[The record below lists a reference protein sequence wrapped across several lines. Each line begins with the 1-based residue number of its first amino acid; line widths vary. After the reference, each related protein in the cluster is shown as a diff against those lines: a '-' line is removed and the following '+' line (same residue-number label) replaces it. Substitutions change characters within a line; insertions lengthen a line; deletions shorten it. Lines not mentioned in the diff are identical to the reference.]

1 MVNNQLKAPTAIPKK
16 ISKVV
21 DTEEPISS
29 SGGVVGGIGFGG
41 SGTGGV
47 LGGVLGSIASAAPTA
62 VPKQATPQRIRVS
75 SGVTEGMRTHEVKP
89 LYPPLA
95 KQARVQGTVV
105 LSAIISKEGNIEQL
119 KVMSGHPMLIQ
130 NALDAVRQWKY
141 KPYVLNGEP
150 VEVDT
155 TISVVFTLGG

>member
-1 MVNNQLKAPTAIPKK
+1 
-16 ISKVV
+16 
-21 DTEEPISS
+21 
-29 SGGVVGGIGFGG
+29 
-41 SGTGGV
+41 
-47 LGGVLGSIASAAPTA
+47 
-62 VPKQATPQRIRVS
+62 
-75 SGVTEGMRTHEVKP
+75 MRTHEVKP

-105 LSAIISKEGNIEQL
+105 LSAIISKEGNIAQL